1 MGRWKLVFRSEE
13 QIKEDML
20 KNIQNTVDKT
30 QNSLIHDALSPASIE
45 FALMYMN
52 MDMIRRKLDI
62 ENLRG
67 EELERFIYPRTGI
80 TRKYA
85 TKALTTVIVSG
96 QEGSKIK
103 KGDLVGTGTINFVS
117 LEERIIGSS
126 GQVSVFL
133 SCEEYGSIGNV
144 PANSITEFP
153 NQISG
158 LTDVY
163 NPEPVINGYDAETD
177 DELRQ
182 RYYDKLQRPGKAG
195 NKYHYE
201 EWAREVVG
209 VGDVKVFPRWNGPL
223 TVKVVIIDSSGQPAS
238 VDLVDRVFNHIEGER
253 PFGANVT
260 VASAEPVEINISVDL
275 TISENYLLDE
285 VKENIKTNISKYLKS
300 IAFKKDYVSY
310 AQIGSI
316 ILETEG
322 VIDYTNLLVNDGT
335 ANVVIGNEEV
345 AIMGVI

>member
-1 MGRWKLVFRSEE
+1 MFRSEE

-67 EELERFIYPRTGI
+67 EELERFIYPRTGL

-126 GQVSVFL
+126 GQVSVFV

-153 NQISG
+153 NQLSG

-201 EWAREVVG
+201 EWAKEVVG
-209 VGDVKVFPRWNGPL
+209 VGDVRVFPRWDGPL
-223 TVKVVIIDSSGQPAS
+223 TVKVVIVDANKLPA
-238 VDLVDRVFNHIEGER
+238 DGELVNRVEAHIEGER

-260 VASAEPVEINISVDL
+260 VVSATGKEIDVTVDL
-275 TISENYLLDE
+275 TVANGYTEGE
-285 VKENIKTNISKYLKS
+285 VKDIIKGNLINYFKD
-300 IAFKKDYVSY
+300 IAFKSNYVSY
-310 AQIGSI
+310 AMIGSVI
-316 ILETEG
+316 IDSEG
-322 VIDYTNLLVNDGT
+322 VVDYENLLVNNGT
-335 ANVVIGNEEV
+335 GNVAIADDEV